1 MYAVMQKHT
10 DCAHALL
17 PVSDLSITNH
27 MGRNTLHVCAAAASD
42 ECLQLLLPHYGD
54 VDVRTVQ
61 GKDENDVLLPDAFD
75 RTPLHVACA
84 IGQHEMAKTL
94 LRRGASRMA
103 RDSLGCGPLHYAA
116 LVGHL
121 RCVIVLVGRADN
133 VKMTPAELNAV
144 ALDGATPLLYAAEKG
159 HEKICGL
166 LLEAG
171 ARLDAKTKA
180 GHTPLMVAQQF
191 QPNNTALLALLSGQ
205 AAHLPGTVCDHCGKT
220 PAQASVPYLKTC
232 GECQS
237 VRYCGAACSAAAWR
251 GHKAACRARVAEVEA
266 GTKARQV
273 EHPSPGQ

>member
-1 MYAVMQKHT
+1 MGLT
-10 DCAHALL
+10 ALHIC
-17 PVSDLSITNH
+17 VAT
-27 MGRNTLHVCAAAASD
+27 ASD
-42 ECLQLLLPHYGD
+42 ECFRLLLPQYGD
-54 VDVRTVQ
+54 VDVRTMPGV
-61 GKDENDVLLPDAFD
+61 DEKGVLLPDAFN
-75 RTPLHVACA
+75 RAPLHWACA
-84 IGQHEMAKTL
+84 RGQHEMAKAL
-94 LRRGASRMA
+94 LSRGASRMA
-103 RDSLGCGPLHYAA
+103 RDSLGCIPLHYAA
-116 LVGHL
+116 LAGHL
-121 RCVIVLVGRADN
+121 RSVIVLIGRADN

-191 QPNNTALLALLSGQ
+191 QPNNTALFALLSGQ

-251 GHKAACRARVAEVEA
+251 GHKAVCRARVAEVEA